1 MSKIPEVEV
10 FVLSTH
16 SPPVKDSK
24 TPLHFQVIGSAA
36 VGAESASEVGGI
48 PKWVLGLAIG
58 VPVAAALAYIIF
70 GPSSSDEG
78 DKKKT
83 KKAANKKTT
92 PAKPSPKKE
101 PAPSVEKKVEQ
112 VSYLFHRSKRWN

>member
-1 MSKIPEVEV
+1 MA
-10 FVLSTH
+10 
-16 SPPVKDSK
+16 
-24 TPLHFQVIGSAA
+24 SAA
-36 VGAESASEVGGI
+36 MGAESAGVTGEVGGI

-70 GPSSSDEG
+70 GPSSGDEEG
-78 DKKKT
+78 KKKT

-92 PAKPSPKKE
+92 PVKPSPKKE

-112 VSYLFHRSKRWN
+112 VSYLLHIPKVKEVDSRRLPYMNWLG